1 MSDITT
7 ILYCILFVGIIFVLL
22 IICGI
27 VIELLIK
34 VIPSL
39 HNYSTKEIEEIKKLW
54 KD

>member
-1 MSDITT
+1 MSDITL

-22 IICGI
+22 VICGI

-34 VIPSL
+34 VIPTF
-39 HNYSTKEIEEIKKLW
+39 HNRSIKEIEELKKFW